1 MSEPFDAYYKWL
13 AIPPSEQP
21 PNHYRLLGL
30 PLYES
35 DKDVIAAAAV
45 QRMNFVRKFQ
55 KGATIAAARKLSQE
69 IANAWA
75 CLINPQKKQEYDEHL
90 QLHLA
95 ASHDSLLQ
103 SSPVPELP
111 PVAGVAVVTDLT
123 PEAPTAIGAPE
134 LDPGNQVVQT
144 PEPPDQGANEPSAF
158 DFDASAASHPQFSEA
173 EFVEAA
179 STGGSDRKSRRK
191 RHSFNPIMHVVA
203 SFTGLALGYLILCSF
218 GPQYDFLNLM
228 HKAAPKSDVSATK
241 TANTKSE
248 QP

>member
-1 MSEPFDAYYKWL
+1 RA
-13 AIPPSEQP
+13 EQP

-45 QRMNFVRKFQ
+45 QRMNFVRKLQ
-55 KGATIAAARKLSQE
+55 KGATISAAQNLSQE

-111 PVAGVAVVTDLT
+111 PVAGAVAAVTELT
-123 PEAPTAIGAPE
+123 PEAPTTTGAPE

-144 PEPPDQGANEPSAF
+144 PEPLDQGANEPSAF
-158 DFDASAASHPQFSEA
+158 DFDATASA
-173 EFVEAA
+173 
-179 STGGSDRKSRRK
+179 GGSD
-191 RHSFNPIMHVVA
+191 
-203 SFTGLALGYLILCSF
+203 
-218 GPQYDFLNLM
+218 
-228 HKAAPKSDVSATK
+228 
-241 TANTKSE
+241 
-248 QP
+248 